1 MKLDSL
7 YKADE
12 VEPDEQQEEPVFK
25 IQNDDMG
32 IIDFKENEWY
42 LLQMPQILN
51 MAAPSKRRFVDYIV
65 YRGWNTL
72 LEKNPS
78 RKDRKIDDS

>member
-1 MKLDSL
+1 MKHDSL
-7 YKADE
+7 FKADE

-51 MAAPSKRRFVDYIV
+51 MAAPSKRNFINSIAFR
-65 YRGWNTL
+65 R
-72 LEKNPS
+72 
-78 RKDRKIDDS
+78 